1 MYHPVPANS
10 RQQNP
15 TMTRFC
21 LIRHGETPWNAERRI
36 QGQLDIGLNA
46 TGEAQARALGA
57 GLAGQHFTAVYS
69 SDLARAWHTAVVA
82 TQDLD
87 LPNPR
92 PEASL
97 RERHYGLYQG
107 LTVEEA
113 LARHPEIHHHHR
125 QRSLDYDYGT
135 GETRRAFATRALE
148 GLTRLA
154 ERHPGGTLLAFTH
167 GGILDIV
174 YRAATGRDLSGPR
187 DFPVPNAAMNWLEY
201 ASPRWTILAWADR
214 RHLERAL
221 DEVVE

>member
-1 MYHPVPANS
+1 
-10 RQQNP
+10 
-15 TMTRFC
+15 MTRFC

-46 TGEAQARALGA
+46 TGEAQARALGPV
-57 GLAGQHFTAVYS
+57 LSSQQFTAVYS
-69 SDLARAWHTAVVA
+69 SDLARAWRTAELA
-82 TQDLD
+82 TQDLE
-87 LPNPR
+87 LPNLR

-97 RERHYGLYQG
+97 RERHYGIYQG
-107 LTVEEA
+107 LTAQEA
-113 LARHPEIHHHHR
+113 LARHPEIHHHHS

-135 GETRRAFATRALE
+135 GETLRAFATRALE

-154 ERHPGGTLLAFTH
+154 ERHPEGTLLAFTH

-187 DFPVPNAAMNWLEY
+187 DFPVPNAALNWLEY
-201 ASPRWTILAWADR
+201 AAYRWTILAWADR

>member
-10 RQQNP
+10 RQRHP

-36 QGQLDIGLNA
+36 QGQLDIGLNP
-46 TGEAQARALGA
+46 TGEAQARALGPV
-57 GLAGQHFTAVYS
+57 LAGQHFTAVYS
-69 SDLARAWHTAVVA
+69 SDLARAWDTAALA
-82 TQDLD
+82 TQDLA
-87 LPNPR
+87 LPAVR

-107 LTVEEA
+107 LTAREA
-113 LARHPEIHHHHR
+113 LARHPESHHHHS

-135 GETRRAFATRALE
+135 GETLRAFAARVLA
-148 GLTRLA
+148 GLTHLA
-154 ERHPGGTLLAFTH
+154 EQHPGGTLLAFTH
-167 GGILDIV
+167 GGILDIL

-201 ASPRWTILAWADR
+201 AAPHWTILAWADR

>member
-1 MYHPVPANS
+1 
-10 RQQNP
+10 
-15 TMTRFC
+15 MTRFC

-46 TGEAQARALGA
+46 TGESQARALGPV
-57 GLAGQHFTAVYS
+57 LSSQQFTAVYS
-69 SDLARAWHTAVVA
+69 SDLARAWRTAELA
-82 TQDLD
+82 TQDLE
-87 LPNPR
+87 LPNLR

-97 RERHYGLYQG
+97 RERHYGLCQG

-113 LARHPEIHHHHR
+113 LARHPEIYHHHR

-135 GETRRAFATRALE
+135 GETPLAFAARVLE

-154 ERHPGGTLLAFTH
+154 ERHAGGHLLAFTH

-174 YRAATGRDLSGPR
+174 YRAATGRDLSGLR
-187 DFPVPNAAMNWLEY
+187 DFPVPNAALNWLEY
-201 ASPRWTILAWADR
+201 AAPRWTILAWADR
-214 RHLERAL
+214 RHLERTL

>member
-1 MYHPVPANS
+1 
-10 RQQNP
+10 
-15 TMTRFC
+15 MTRFC

-36 QGQLDIGLNA
+36 QGQLDIGLNT

-57 GLAGQHFTAVYS
+57 GLADQHFTAVYS

-82 TQDLD
+82 TQNLD
-87 LPNPR
+87 LPNLR
-92 PEASL
+92 PEACL
-97 RERHYGLYQG
+97 RERHYGLCQG

-135 GETRRAFATRALE
+135 GETLRAFATRALE

-187 DFPVPNAAMNWLEY
+187 VFPVPNAAMNWLEY
-201 ASPRWTILAWADR
+201 AAPRWTILAWADR
-214 RHLERAL
+214 RHLERTL